1 MTKINQHNNTRTVVM
16 LSSSTLSA
24 KDKGEEGDWKGRRFR
39 KQIAAFGQLYSP
51 LDGEEC
57 ELLDEAWAE
66 EMLANF
72 EAKQSGKIPTLPRV
86 SIPFDHWSGTKDNAG
101 EVVALE
107 IVPGD
112 GVYAT
117 LEIRDYEA
125 LYRLEQDLVFDVSM
139 CFNWHYIDTRT
150 GDDRGIVLEHVALVN
165 DPFITGM
172 NAFEEAPEQ
181 LKRDEVEA
189 AETYLDNFNRR
200 TNAVVM
206 FSKSKVEEL
215 AKMRK
220 HFSKDNEGEQ
230 PGVVE
235 VTNDRDFDVVITVK
249 NDDGEDVSKTVKA
262 GETVEIPADQEEAVK
277 KQIADAKDPNEK
289 EGDGD
294 DKENL
299 SRDGEQDEADKDE
312 AEGDDKGDEG
322 DGEADETD
330 KKGDGDDKENLSR
343 DGEQDEADK
352 DEAEGD
358 DKGDEGDGEADETDK
373 KGDGDDKENLS
384 RSEREELSR
393 LRAER
398 NQAKAET
405 AYQTMLSAGMI
416 VPAQKDAFMQLHQNL
431 SKAGGR
437 VEFSRDGKKVEL
449 STTELLEELVKAGG
463 KRVQFNQTG
472 STNGEAADKDDNAAI
487 SKNLSQEEVE
497 GLKANG
503 ITTKQIDELAAK
515 SPAYAEAM
523 ARVKSNE

>member
-107 IVPGD
+107 IVPDD

-189 AETYLDNFNRR
+189 AEAYLDNFNRR

-206 FSKSKVEEL
+206 FSKNKVEEL

-220 HFSKDNEGEQ
+220 HFSKDTEGEE
-230 PGVVE
+230 PEVVE
-235 VTNDRDFDVVITVK
+235 VTNDRDFDVVVTVK

-262 GETVEIPADQEEAVK
+262 GETVEVPADQEEAVK

-289 EGDGD
+289 EGEGD

-299 SRDGEQDEADKDE
+299 SREGEADEDKDGEDK
-312 AEGDDKGDEG
+312 ANEG
-322 DGEADETD
+322 DGEAGETD
-330 KKGDGDDKENLSR
+330 KKGE
-343 DGEQDEADK
+343 
-352 DEAEGD
+352 
-358 DKGDEGDGEADETDK
+358 
-373 KGDGDDKENLS
+373 GDDKENLS

-472 STNGEAADKDDNAAI
+472 STNGEAADKDDAAI

-503 ITTKQIDELAAK
+503 ISTKQIDELAAK

>member
-1 MTKINQHNNTRTVVM
+1 MTKINQRNNTRTVVM

-189 AETYLDNFNRR
+189 AEAYLDNFNRR

-206 FSKSKVEEL
+206 FSKNKVEEL

-220 HFSKDNEGEQ
+220 HFSKDTEGEE
-230 PGVVE
+230 PEVVE

-249 NDDGEDVSKTVKA
+249 DDDGEDVSKTVKA
-262 GETVEIPADQEEAVK
+262 GETVEVPADQAEAVK

-289 EGDGD
+289 EGEGD

-299 SRDGEQDEADKDE
+299 SREGEADEDK
-312 AEGDDKGDEG
+312 EGDDKADEG
-322 DGEADETD
+322 EGEADENETD
-330 KKGDGDDKENLSR
+330 KKGE
-343 DGEQDEADK
+343 
-352 DEAEGD
+352 
-358 DKGDEGDGEADETDK
+358 
-373 KGDGDDKENLS
+373 GDDKENLS

-416 VPAQKDAFMQLHQNL
+416 VPAQKAATAKKLNYLQQNC
-431 SKAGGR
+431 
-437 VEFSRDGKKVEL
+437 
-449 STTELLEELVKAGG
+449 
-463 KRVQFNQTG
+463 
-472 STNGEAADKDDNAAI
+472 
-487 SKNLSQEEVE
+487 
-497 GLKANG
+497 
-503 ITTKQIDELAAK
+503 
-515 SPAYAEAM
+515 
-523 ARVKSNE
+523 

>member
-1 MTKINQHNNTRTVVM
+1 MTKINQRNNTRTVVM

-51 LDGEEC
+51 LDGEEY

-189 AETYLDNFNRR
+189 AEAYLDNFNRR

-206 FSKSKVEEL
+206 FSKNKVEEL

-220 HFSKDNEGEQ
+220 HFSKDTEGEE
-230 PGVVE
+230 PEVVE

-249 NDDGEDVSKTVKA
+249 DDDGEDVSKTVKA
-262 GETVEIPADQEEAVK
+262 GETVEVPADQAEAVK

-289 EGDGD
+289 EGEGD

-299 SRDGEQDEADKDE
+299 SREGEADEDKD
-312 AEGDDKGDEG
+312 GDDKADEG
-322 DGEADETD
+322 DGEAGDVEAD
-330 KKGDGDDKENLSR
+330 KKGE
-343 DGEQDEADK
+343 
-352 DEAEGD
+352 
-358 DKGDEGDGEADETDK
+358 
-373 KGDGDDKENLS
+373 GDDKENLS

-472 STNGEAADKDDNAAI
+472 STNGEAADKDDAAI

-503 ITTKQIDELAAK
+503 ISTKQIDELAAK

>member
-1 MTKINQHNNTRTVVM
+1 MTKINQRNNTRTVVM

-189 AETYLDNFNRR
+189 AEAYLDNFNRR

-206 FSKSKVEEL
+206 FSKNKVEEL

-220 HFSKDNEGEQ
+220 HFSKDTEGEE
-230 PGVVE
+230 PEVVE

-249 NDDGEDVSKTVKA
+249 DDDGEDVSKTVKA
-262 GETVEIPADQEEAVK
+262 GETVEVPVDQAEAVK

-289 EGDGD
+289 EGEGD

-299 SRDGEQDEADKDE
+299 SREGEADEDKD
-312 AEGDDKGDEG
+312 GDDKADDG
-322 DGEADETD
+322 DGEADE
-330 KKGDGDDKENLSR
+330 N
-343 DGEQDEADK
+343 
-352 DEAEGD
+352 
-358 DKGDEGDGEADETDK
+358 ETDK
-373 KGDGDDKENLS
+373 KGEGDDKENLS

-472 STNGEAADKDDNAAI
+472 STNGEAADKDDAAI

-503 ITTKQIDELAAK
+503 ISTKQIDELAAK

-523 ARVKSNE
+523 ARVKK

>member
-189 AETYLDNFNRR
+189 AEAYLDNFNRR

-206 FSKSKVEEL
+206 FSKNKVEEL

-220 HFSKDNEGEQ
+220 HFSKDTEGEE
-230 PGVVE
+230 PEVVE

-249 NDDGEDVSKTVKA
+249 DDDGEDVSKTVKA
-262 GETVEIPADQEEAVK
+262 GETVEVPADQAEAVK

-289 EGDGD
+289 EDEGD

-299 SRDGEQDEADKDE
+299 SREGEADEDKDGEDKS
-312 AEGDDKGDEG
+312 GEG
-322 DGEADETD
+322 DGEADADETD
-330 KKGDGDDKENLSR
+330 KKGE
-343 DGEQDEADK
+343 
-352 DEAEGD
+352 
-358 DKGDEGDGEADETDK
+358 
-373 KGDGDDKENLS
+373 GDDKENLS

-472 STNGEAADKDDNAAI
+472 STNGEAADKDDAAI

-503 ITTKQIDELAAK
+503 ISTKQIDELAAK

>member
-1 MTKINQHNNTRTVVM
+1 MTKINQRNNTRTVVM

-172 NAFEEAPEQ
+172 NVFEEAPEQ

-189 AETYLDNFNRR
+189 AEAYLDNFNRR

-206 FSKSKVEEL
+206 FSKNKVEEL

-220 HFSKDNEGEQ
+220 HFSKDTEGEE
-230 PGVVE
+230 PEVVE

-249 NDDGEDVSKTVKA
+249 DDDGEDVSKTVKA
-262 GETVEIPADQEEAVK
+262 GETVEVPADQAEAVK

-289 EGDGD
+289 EGEGD
-294 DKENL
+294 DKENM
-299 SRDGEQDEADKDE
+299 SREGEADEDKDGDEKADE
-312 AEGDDKGDEG
+312 AEG
-322 DGEADETD
+322 EADEAETD
-330 KKGDGDDKENLSR
+330 KKGE
-343 DGEQDEADK
+343 
-352 DEAEGD
+352 
-358 DKGDEGDGEADETDK
+358 
-373 KGDGDDKENLS
+373 GDDKENLS

-472 STNGEAADKDDNAAI
+472 STNGEAADKDDAAI

-503 ITTKQIDELAAK
+503 ISTKQIDELAAK

>member
-51 LDGEEC
+51 FDGEEC

-181 LKRDEVEA
+181 LKRDEVEK
-189 AETYLDNFNRR
+189 AEAYLDNFNRR

-206 FSKSKVEEL
+206 FSKNKVEEL

-220 HFSKDNEGEQ
+220 HFSKDTEGEQ
-230 PGVVE
+230 PEVVE

-262 GETVEIPADQEEAVK
+262 GETVEVPADQEEAVK
-277 KQIADAKDPNEK
+277 KQIADAKDPNEE
-289 EGDGD
+289 EGEGD
-294 DKENL
+294 DKENM
-299 SRDGEQDEADKDE
+299 SREGEADEDKDGEDK
-312 AEGDDKGDEG
+312 ADEG
-322 DGEADETD
+322 DGEAGENETD
-330 KKGDGDDKENLSR
+330 KKGE
-343 DGEQDEADK
+343 
-352 DEAEGD
+352 
-358 DKGDEGDGEADETDK
+358 
-373 KGDGDDKENLS
+373 GDDKENLS

-437 VEFSRDGKKVEL
+437 VEFNRDGKKVEL

-472 STNGEAADKDDNAAI
+472 STNGEAADKDDDAAI